1 MDRLYGEVGGRWVSA
16 AFKKLSYVMQKK
28 NFNMRKYVTSL
39 LEKKIICCYLDL
51 IYQENVLWRTN

>member
-28 NFNMRKYVTSL
+28 KFQHEEICHVFVR
-39 LEKKIICCYLDL
+39 KKIIYCYLDL